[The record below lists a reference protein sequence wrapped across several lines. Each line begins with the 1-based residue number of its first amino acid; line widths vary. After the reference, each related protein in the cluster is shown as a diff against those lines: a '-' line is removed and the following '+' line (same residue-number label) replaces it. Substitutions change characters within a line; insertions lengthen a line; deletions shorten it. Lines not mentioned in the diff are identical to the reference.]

1 MTRIV
6 VATRFASRAG
16 DIARALPDD
25 EVIEVNDGSEMAI
38 VADAEI
44 AVGTNEPDRARRIIS
59 ALPRLRWYHTVGAG
73 VDRLLVPEI
82 VARDDLVLT
91 NNSGAYDVPI
101 AEHVLATIFA
111 AAKNL
116 PRLQAAQQ
124 RREWVGDPHDRE
136 VAGTTLVILGM
147 GSIGGELAKLAAGV
161 GMRVVG
167 IRRTARDGAL
177 TPDRLADAAAE
188 ADYLAVCAPLTPETR
203 GIVSADVIARLPSHA
218 WVINIARGPIVD
230 EPALLRACR
239 DGKIGGAAIDAW
251 WQEPLPADSE
261 WWTLP
266 NVIVTPHVSFSSER
280 VRERTVNFFVE
291 NVRRFERGEPLLNV
305 VDKRRGY

>member
-136 VAGTTLVILGM
+136 VAGKTLVILGM

>member
-25 EVIEVNDGSEMAI
+25 EVIEVNDGTEMAI
-38 VADAEI
+38 LADAEI

-136 VAGTTLVILGM
+136 VAGKTLVILGM

-203 GIVSADVIARLPSHA
+203 GIVSADVIARLPSQA